1 MEMWMKIGYA
11 LLLGMMVFLLYPRAK
26 HMLKHSPKASGDD
39 WRAVLIP
46 LVLLVLFLIFLVK
59 MV

>member
-11 LLLGMMVFLLYPRAK
+11 VLLGMMVFLLYPRAK
-26 HMLKHSPKASGDD
+26 HMLKHGPKAYGDD

>member
-11 LLLGMMVFLLYPRAK
+11 LLLGMMVVLLFPRAR

-46 LVLLVLFLIFLVK
+46 LVLLVLFVIILVK

>member
-1 MEMWMKIGYA
+1 MKIGYA

-26 HMLKHSPKASGDD
+26 HMLKNSPKASGDD

>member
-26 HMLKHSPKASGDD
+26 HMLKNSPKASGDD

>member
-11 LLLGMMVFLLYPRAK
+11 LLLGMMVVLLYPRAK
-26 HMLKHSPKASGDD
+26 HMLKNSPKVSGDD

>member
-1 MEMWMKIGYA
+1 MEMWMKIGSA
-11 LLLGMMVFLLYPRAK
+11 LLLGMMVFLLWPRAL
-26 HMLKHSPKASGDD
+26 HMLKNSPKASSDD